1 MASESLAVRYRPS
14 DFPEMIGQKLN
25 ATVLA
30 KMVDSKDVPTGLL
43 FSGPSGSGKTT
54 AARILAAKLDG
65 EVLEIDA
72 ASNGGVAEVRK
83 LIDTLRYSSGSEY
96 RVVIVDEAQS
106 MTREAYNAL
115 LKTLEEPPAGT
126 VFVLVTTEPEKIPEA
141 VLTRLME
148 FEFRRVTP
156 AEIFDRLTQIAEAES
171 IQAEA
176 DLLLYLAQTSN
187 GNVRAAITSLDMI
200 RLASITTVDEYRKA
214 QGAQDVGPVLVAALS
229 TGDHAKIFSTVD
241 KLLAFSGNP
250 TYLANELLATLRD
263 MTVVR
268 AGGTL
273 PIEGRY
279 TELRKDLALR
289 IEPERVLAAMKTLW
303 DLKTRVRGADN
314 PRGNLELALI
324 LIADVFTRG
333 KAPAPAPKAPTPAK
347 TAPVAPPATE
357 QKKLTLAQLAQDL

>member
-1 MASESLAVRYRPS
+1 
-14 DFPEMIGQKLN
+14 MIGQKLN

-30 KMVDSKDVPTGLL
+30 RMVEIREVPSGLL

-54 AARILAAKLDG
+54 AARILATKLDG
-65 EVLEIDA
+65 DVLEIDA

-83 LIDTLRYSSGSEY
+83 LIDTLRYSSGSEF
-96 RVVIVDEAQS
+96 RVVIIDEVQS
-106 MTREAYNAL
+106 MTREAFNAL

-126 VFVLVTTEPEKIPEA
+126 IFILVTTEPEKIPEP

-156 AEIFDRLTQIAEAES
+156 AEIFDRLTEIATKEAIE
-171 IQAEA
+171 AEA

-187 GNVRAAITSLDMI
+187 GNVRAAVTSLDMI
-200 RLASITTVDEYRKA
+200 RLANITTVAEYRKA
-214 QGAQDVGPVLVAALS
+214 QGAQDVGPVLVAALLA
-229 TGDHAKIFSTVD
+229 GDPAKLFSAVD
-241 KLLAFSGNP
+241 KLLSVTGNP
-250 TYLANELLATLRD
+250 MYLANELLATLRD

-268 AGGTL
+268 AGGSL
-273 PIEGRY
+273 SIEGRY
-279 TELRKDLALR
+279 SDLRRDLALR
-289 IEPERVLAAMKTLW
+289 VEPERVLAAMKTLW

-357 QKKLTLAQLAQDL
+357 APKKLTLAQLAQDL